1 MNIIGSS
8 IRFPVTVAV
17 IVFIAAMGGIV
28 SLIRVPVQLTPEVQ
42 RPIITVTT
50 NWFGASPEEIE
61 KEIIEQQEEFLK
73 SVEGLVELQSQSQDG
88 QGVVTLEFEV
98 GVDITGALVRVTNKL
113 NEVPEYPPNVDRP
126 IITSSG
132 PFDNAVAWFT
142 VKADSAN
149 VFVPHLLTFLEDI
162 VKPRIE
168 RVNGVAAVNMFGG
181 LEQELHVEFD
191 PEILASMG
199 ITIGQ
204 LSSALAAENRDISAG
219 DFSEG
224 KRRYIVRTVSRYE
237 SVDQVQNT
245 VVTMRDGAPVYVRDI
260 AEVRMDHQKPFA
272 SVRHKGEPSI
282 AFNIQR
288 QVGANV
294 LQVTDAVLDEVKEL
308 NESVLPAV
316 GVHIENV
323 YRETVYIES
332 AIDLVLSNIFIG
344 GILTVMSL
352 FVFLRSPSSI
362 LVIGVAIPISVVCAF
377 LALSLFG
384 RSINVISLA
393 GMAFAVGMVVDAA
406 IVVLENTYRHMELGE
421 NRWNAAYH
429 GAKEVWGAIFAS
441 ATTTIAVFLPVLFIQ
456 ERAGQ
461 LFKDISIA
469 ICATIGVSLIV
480 AVTVIPSLSSRLL
493 KLSKGS
499 MAGEE
504 RGLWIHKLADRVA
517 HLVDRANATRRRR
530 FAIVAL
536 IILAAMVFTVVL
548 MPQTEYL
555 PNGNQNFLF
564 CFVLPPPGYNLDEVV
579 SIGENLE
586 GQLAHLWNTNGADAE
601 ALPGGGIDNFF
612 FVALPSQAFYGMTA
626 HDPSRV
632 RELIPLAQGGIMTIP
647 GAFGLATQASLF
659 ERGFAGTRSVR
670 IDISGPQIEG
680 ILGIAGQIFGQVGQV
695 IPGSNSR
702 PIPALDLGNPEVRV
716 QPDRIRA
723 ADAGFTATEIGRA
736 VNALVDGAIV
746 TDYWYQGRQLDLI
759 IKGRPDWTRHT
770 QDIAHLPMAT
780 PTGRIVTVGDVAEVS
795 QRQGPVQIN
804 HVERQRTVS
813 VETTLPDGI
822 ALEEAMRRIQEQIVD
837 PLREQGQ
844 IGGFYDV
851 RLSGTAD
858 DLTRLKNEMF
868 GGFNVAVILTFLLL
882 AALFQSYVYPFVVML
897 TVPLGAAG
905 GILGLRLIQLFD
917 NTQQLDVLTMLGFV
931 ILVGTVVN
939 NSILLVYH
947 ALDKMREGVEPR
959 EAVKDA
965 VRVRVRPIFMTTGTT
980 VCGMLPLVVMPGAGS
995 ELYRGMGAVI
1005 VGGLA
1010 FSTVITLFLTPLVF
1024 TFTLEGVSRV
1034 RGMFGLSPVAAP
1046 KPPDFSTK
1054 D

>member
-28 SLIRVPVQLTPEVQ
+28 SLLRVPVQLTPEVQ

-61 KEIIEQQEEFLK
+61 KEIIEQQEAFLK
-73 SVEGLVELQSQSQDG
+73 SVEGLVEMQSQSQDG
-88 QGVVTLEFEV
+88 RGVVTLEFEV

-113 NEVPEYPPNVDRP
+113 NEVPAYPPNVDRP

-132 PFDNAVAWFT
+132 PFDNAIAWFT
-142 VKADSAN
+142 VKADSN
-149 VFVPHLLTFLEDI
+149 VFVPHLLTYLEDI

-181 LEQELHVEFD
+181 LKQELHVEFD
-191 PEILASMG
+191 PEMLASMG
-199 ITIGQ
+199 ITISQ
-204 LSSALAAENRDISAG
+204 LSGALAAENRDISAG

-224 KRRYIVRTVSRYE
+224 KRRYVVRTVSRYE
-237 SVDQVQNT
+237 SLDQVRNT
-245 VVTMRDGAPVYVRDI
+245 VVTVRNGAPIYVRDI

-294 LQVTDAVLDEVKEL
+294 LQVTDAVLAEVERL
-308 NESVLPAV
+308 NRDVLPPV
-316 GVHIENV
+316 GIHIENV

-344 GILTVMSL
+344 GLLTVMSL
-352 FVFLRSPSSI
+352 FIFLRSPSSI
-362 LVIGVAIPISVVCAF
+362 LVIGVAIPISVVSAF

-406 IVVLENTYRHMELGE
+406 IVVLENTYRHMEMGE

-480 AVTVIPSLSSRLL
+480 AITVIPSLSSRVL

-504 RGLWIHKLADRVA
+504 RGLWVHRFADRVA

-530 FAIVAL
+530 LVIVAL
-536 IILAAMVFTVVL
+536 IVVVAMGLTVVL
-548 MPQTEYL
+548 LPQTEYL

-564 CFVLPPPGYNLDEVV
+564 CFLLPPPGYNIDEVV
-579 SIGENLE
+579 KIGQSIE
-586 GQLAHLWNTNGADAE
+586 GQLEHLYNTKGEE
-601 ALPGGGIDNFF
+601 AKSLPGGGIDNFF

-626 HDPSRV
+626 HDPERV
-632 RELIPLAQGGIMTIP
+632 RELIPLAQAGIMTVP

-659 ERGFAGTRSVR
+659 QRGFAGTRSVR
-670 IDISGPQIEG
+670 LDISGPQIEG
-680 ILGIAGQIFGQVGQV
+680 ILGIAAQVFGQVGKV
-695 IPGSNSR
+695 LPGSNSR

-716 QPDRIRA
+716 QPDRMRA

-759 IKGRPDWTRHT
+759 IKGRADWTRHT
-770 QDIAHLPMAT
+770 QDVAQLPMAT
-780 PTGRIVTVGDVAEVS
+780 PSGRIVTVGDVADVT

-813 VETTLPDGI
+813 IETVLPEGI
-822 ALEEAMRRIQEQIVD
+822 ALEEAMSRIESRIVEPMRR
-837 PLREQGQ
+837 QGQ
-844 IGGFYDV
+844 IGGLFDV

-868 GGFNVAVILTFLLL
+868 GGFNVAIILTFLLL

-905 GILGLRLIQLFD
+905 GIVGLRIVQLFD
-917 NTQQLDVLTMLGFV
+917 STQQLDVLTMLGFV

-939 NSILLVYH
+939 NSILLVYY
-947 ALDKMREGVEPR
+947 ALDRMREGVDPR

-980 VCGMLPLVVMPGAGS
+980 VCGMLPLVIMPGAGS

-1005 VGGLA
+1005 VGGLVL
-1010 FSTVITLFLTPLVF
+1010 STVVTLFLTPLVF
-1024 TFTLEGVSRV
+1024 TFALEGVTRV
-1034 RGMFGLSPVAAP
+1034 RTMFGLNPAAVS
-1046 KPPDFSTK
+1046 KPPDFGAEK
-1054 D
+1054 